1 MVEDNNMTS
10 PHMRMWQFSRCA
22 LGGMDNILKTME
34 DLMEQDFKNLS
45 ESMSRNYVRETKLP
59 NGSVEKR
66 WGPFVYGY
74 SMTVGPD
81 GKPQIREFGNMKPDS
96 RMGRPHLDIKDKRE
110 PLADLVTTDCEV
122 QVIIELPGVAKDEI
136 KLRGTEDSLT
146 ASVDTSER
154 SYYKKLEL
162 PARVDPKTAKS
173 KYTNGILEVTLK
185 KLEDKAPEGEIITI
199 H

>member
-1 MVEDNNMTS
+1 MVEDNNMIS

-22 LGGMDNILKTME
+22 LGGMDSILKTME

-45 ESMSRNYVRETKLP
+45 ERMSRNYVRETKLP
-59 NGSVEKR
+59 NGSVEKT

-74 SMTVGPD
+74 NMTVGPD
-81 GKPQIREFGNMKPDS
+81 GKPQIREFGNIKHDI

-110 PLADLVTTDCEV
+110 PLADVVTTDGEV
-122 QVIIELPGVAKDEI
+122 QVIIEMPGVAKDDI

-154 SYYKKLEL
+154 SYYKKLVL
-162 PARVDPKTAKS
+162 PVRVDPKTAKS
-173 KYTNGILEVTLK
+173 KYTNGILEVTIE
-185 KLEDKAPEGEIITI
+185 KLEDKAPEGEPIEID
-199 H
+199 